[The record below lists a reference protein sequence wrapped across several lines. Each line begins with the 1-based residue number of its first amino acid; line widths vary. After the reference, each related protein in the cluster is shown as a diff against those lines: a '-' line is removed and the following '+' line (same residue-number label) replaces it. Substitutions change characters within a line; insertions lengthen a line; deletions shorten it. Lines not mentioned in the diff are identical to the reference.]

1 MTIKSI
7 KNFFRNPPF
16 YYGWVIVGIATLA
29 LIISNGLAILG
40 LPVFYKPI
48 QEDLIG
54 IGAITSGNADA
65 VTGYAASLTSLLA
78 GVFSLVVSIFVK
90 RFGVKDLMIG
100 GCVVLGSALL
110 IYSRA
115 ETASMIYI
123 AHSLLGLALGLVGVT
138 IQSVLVSNWFQ
149 ARRGIAL
156 GIVLTGTSLGGVIVS
171 QIAPPLIR
179 VYGWRQALLL
189 LSMSVW
195 LLLLP
200 AIIFLVR
207 ESASDEGLQFNE
219 FVSGP
224 SDVEEVSA
232 VRSGATLAQAIRTA
246 GFWLLAMSAAALFY
260 TIFSTSQQFILHIQK
275 SASISASPELAKNA
289 QSALLLMSLTGKFFF
304 GALSDHFPIRRVMF
318 ACCLIM
324 FTSTVVFLG
333 FLNVNTLWLYVV
345 CFGFGYGGTFVLIQL
360 LAARMFGLRDLARIL
375 GALTL
380 IETIGGFI
388 GTNITGM
395 LASANGG
402 DYTSAFYGVTM
413 AAGIA
418 LVCVVIL
425 NLKVMMPRE
434 KNVT

>member
-7 KNFFRNPPF
+7 KNFFRKPPF

-324 FTSTVVFLG
+324 FTSTIVFLG

>member
-7 KNFFRNPPF
+7 KNFFRKPPF